1 VTGPAAPAFEV
12 QESSP
17 DPSSVERLLRL
28 LPEWF
33 GIESSIVSYVEDA
46 RYEET
51 VLARPAG
58 APQAPAIGALLLRT
72 HFPEA
77 AEIHLLAV
85 EPAWHRQGVGSALV
99 HHAEERLEARGVG
112 VLSVKTLGPSS
123 DSKAYAATRSFYEAI
138 GFLRVE
144 ELRELWPGNPC
155 LLMVK
160 ALSQAPAG
168 RLGK

>member
-112 VLSVKTLGPSS
+112 VLSVKTLGPSPVPRRTPRQGAS
-123 DSKAYAATRSFYEAI
+123 MKRSASCGSRNCENSGRAT
-138 GFLRVE
+138 
-144 ELRELWPGNPC
+144 
-155 LLMVK
+155 
-160 ALSQAPAG
+160 PACSW
-168 RLGK
+168 